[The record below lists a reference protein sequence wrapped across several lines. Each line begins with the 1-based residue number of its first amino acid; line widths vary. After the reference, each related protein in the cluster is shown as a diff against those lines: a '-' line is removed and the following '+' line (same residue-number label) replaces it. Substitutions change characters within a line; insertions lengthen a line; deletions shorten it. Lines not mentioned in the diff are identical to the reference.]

1 MHARTTIWALLL
13 GCSGALHAQAPAPAP
28 AGVDRDTDGAYLS
41 TEFGNGRAYGGNAS
55 GYRWMR
61 GRAAEVRAGRREATL
76 LGDGRIDFA
85 YYNEGHPD
93 NNHRDGFAL
102 QWVAVHPLGP
112 CFIGELGLG
121 PYLSM
126 NTTTLAGHQRDDAHW
141 GLLLSAA
148 VQMPLDALP
157 FPALPAGTHLRLGF
171 NQALMREVHRSRAL
185 MLGIGRQFGA
195 ASPDPGTE
203 PATGP
208 WWLGVSYG
216 NSNTNMAGTDSA
228 HAAVLETRKY
238 LGPHLEH
245 WAVSGKF
252 VFEGDDGARVDRRGI
267 AGQLWYVQ
275 QVTPRFS
282 IGAGAGPYAT
292 RNRRESGRENGGEN
306 GREENAPTRAN
317 LLVSFQ
323 AERALSRQTR
333 VFINFNRVKTL
344 RQTDDRDVFQFGL
357 LKRFD

>member
-1 MHARTTIWALLL
+1 MHAKAYFCALLL
-13 GCSGALHAQAPAPAP
+13 GCSGALHAQSLP
-28 AGVDRDTDGAYLS
+28 DTDMETDGAYLS
-41 TEFGNGRAYGGNAS
+41 AEFGNGRAYGGNAS

-61 GRAAEVRAGRREATL
+61 GRAAEVRAGRREHTL

-102 QWVAVHPLGP
+102 QWVAVHPLGQR
-112 CFIGELGLG
+112 CTGELGIG

-126 NTTTLAGHQRDDAHW
+126 NTTTLGGRQRDDSHW

-148 VQMPLDALP
+148 LQVPLGALP
-157 FPALPAGTHLRLGF
+157 PGTHLRLGF
-171 NQALMREVHRSRAL
+171 NQALMRDVHRSRAL
-185 MLGIGRQFGA
+185 MLGIGRQFGT
-195 ASPDPGTE
+195 ASPDPRTE

-208 WWLGVSYG
+208 WWVGISYG
-216 NSNTNMAGTDSA
+216 NSITNMSGTDSA
-228 HAAVLETRKY
+228 HAAVLETRRY
-238 LGPHLEH
+238 LGPRLEH

-282 IGAGAGPYAT
+282 MSAGAGPYAT
-292 RNRRESGRENGGEN
+292 RNRREENEQ
-306 GREENAPTRAN
+306 TRAN

-344 RQTDDRDVFQFGL
+344 RQTDDRDVFQLGL
-357 LKRFD
+357 LKRFN

>member
-1 MHARTTIWALLL
+1 MHTRTTIWALLL
-13 GCSGALHAQAPAPAP
+13 GCSSALHAQSAAP
-28 AGVDRDTDGAYLS
+28 AGAGKDTNGAYLS
-41 TEFGNGRAYGGNAS
+41 AEFGNGRAYGGNTS
-55 GYRWMR
+55 GDRWMR
-61 GRAAEVRAGRREATL
+61 GRAAEVRAGRRESTL

-102 QWVAVHPLGP
+102 QWVAVRPLGGR
-112 CFIGELGLG
+112 FIGELGLG

-126 NTTTLAGHQRDDAHW
+126 NTTTLAGRQRDDSHW

-148 VQMPLDALP
+148 VQMPLGALP
-157 FPALPAGTHLRLGF
+157 LPALPAGTHLRLGF
-171 NQALMREVHRSRAL
+171 NQALMRDVHRSRAL

-208 WWLGVSYG
+208 WWIGVSYG

-228 HAAVLETRKY
+228 HAAVLETRTY

-292 RNRRESGRENGGEN
+292 RNRRE
-306 GREENAPTRAN
+306 ENAPTRAN

-323 AERALSRQTR
+323 GERALSRQTR

-344 RQTDDRDVFQFGL
+344 RQTDDRDVFQLGL
-357 LKRFD
+357 LKRFN